1 MMDGTAIGSAAPAP
15 ALKGLDDTR
24 RSPTDAR
31 QATDEVRSVFSALL
45 AQAGHEGW
53 ASAREPAAPVDAQ
66 RAVASW
72 ESWLQAHPG
81 AYSFELRGSPSV
93 RPGKGLDDLR
103 ADYGRI
109 LQQAVQSGAY
119 AVPEAY
125 VRTLSRED
133 LATLQQVAH
142 LADPIDPASLSRE
155 AAMNLLLPPGASV
168 DLDGNGAMAVG
179 RAMTGFFPDSRTP
192 PEVCAAWDAATAG
205 LSQQDKLMR
214 MGSILFDPGPQNV
227 HVDARGAVMRV
238 AFPGDAD
245 YVNPRAAAGFD
256 YAQYAAARL
265 ETLERFRGQIDAE
278 QYRQDR
284 AFWQVFRDAL
294 EPPSR

>member
-1 MMDGTAIGSAAPAP
+1 MMNGTAIGSAAPAP
-15 ALKGLDDTR
+15 ALKGLDDAR

-53 ASAREPAAPVDAQ
+53 ASAREPAGPVDAQ

-103 ADYGRI
+103 AGYGRI

-155 AAMNLLLPPGASV
+155 AAMNLLIPQGAAI
-168 DLDGNGAMAVG
+168 DLDGNGVMEVG
-179 RAMTGFFPDSRTP
+179 QARTGFFPDSRTP
-192 PEVCAAWDAATAG
+192 PEVCAAWDAATKG
-205 LSQQDKLMR
+205 LSEQDKLYR
-214 MGSILFDPGPQNV
+214 MLSMTPEPELRYGSGGEL
-227 HVDARGAVMRV
+227 MRV
-238 AFPGDAD
+238 VLPGEAD
-245 YVNPRAAAGFD
+245 YVSPRSSSEFD

-294 EPPSR
+294 EPSRN

>member
-1 MMDGTAIGSAAPAP
+1 MMNGTAIGSAAPAQ
-15 ALKGLDDTR
+15 ALKGTEEAR
-24 RSPTDAR
+24 RNPTDAR

-53 ASAREPAAPVDAQ
+53 MSARQPAGPVDAQ

-81 AYSFELRGSPSV
+81 SYSFELRGNPSV
-93 RPGKGLDDLR
+93 RPGKNLDDLR

-125 VRTLSRED
+125 VRTLPRED
-133 LATLQQVAH
+133 LATLQQVAN
-142 LADPIDPASLSRE
+142 LADPIDPTSLSRK
-155 AAMNLLLPPGASV
+155 AAMNLLLPPGAAV
-168 DLDGNGAMAVG
+168 DHDGNGVMAVG

-205 LSQQDKLMR
+205 LSQQDKLIR
-214 MGSILFDPGPQNV
+214 MASMLFDPGPQNV
-227 HVDARGAVMRV
+227 HVDARGAVIRV

-256 YAQYAAARL
+256 YAQHAAARL
-265 ETLERFRGQIDAE
+265 ETLERFRGQLEAE
-278 QYRQDR
+278 QYRQDH
-284 AFWQVFRDAL
+284 AFWQAFRDAL
-294 EPPSR
+294 APASR